1 MSVCCLLAAVRE
13 ELETGEI
20 STVSRPL
27 ARRGVVRRHG
37 HLRDEAWYD
46 VAHRVRTL
54 KADAFPLHRASAS
67 SL

>member
-20 STVSRPL
+20 SKVSRPKC
-27 ARRGVVRRHG
+27 
-37 HLRDEAWYD
+37 HLRDEVWYD

-54 KADAFPLHRASAS
+54 ISLSAAQGERF
-67 SL
+67 